1 MMLLII
7 LFALSY
13 KPKVKNITY
22 GVSFNTF
29 YAREL
34 GLNWREVYDATL
46 DDLHVRQLRLAAHW
60 PMVEPSQGQYNFSE
74 LDYQMDKAAEVGA
87 EVILAVG
94 RRLPR
99 WPECHVPQWVKL
111 LDQEERQKLQLEYMQ
126 KVIERYKNHPAL
138 KVWQVEN
145 EPFLEVYAFEQCG
158 YFDKDFFNQEIA
170 LAKKLDTEHPILVTD
185 SGNLGTWHKAY
196 KSGDMFGTSVYIYFW
211 NPELGQFKTLLPAW
225 FYRTKSNLM
234 RIFYGSKPSLLIE
247 LSVEPW
253 LTKPIKDTPLDV
265 QFSRMNLQKFS
276 EIIEYAKGTRF
287 DYQYLWGVEWWY
299 WLKLQDKPSF
309 WNEARKLYDPD
320 DKKTEIE
327 VTNL

>member
-1 MMLLII
+1 
-7 LFALSY
+7 
-13 KPKVKNITY
+13 
-22 GVSFNTF
+22 
-29 YAREL
+29 
-34 GLNWREVYDATL
+34 
-46 DDLHVRQLRLAAHW
+46 
-60 PMVEPSQGQYNFSE
+60 
-74 LDYQMDKAAEVGA
+74 
-87 EVILAVG
+87 
-94 RRLPR
+94 
-99 WPECHVPQWVKL
+99 
-111 LDQEERQKLQLEYMQ
+111 
-126 KVIERYKNHPAL
+126 
-138 KVWQVEN
+138 
-145 EPFLEVYAFEQCG
+145 
-158 YFDKDFFNQEIA
+158 
-170 LAKKLDTEHPILVTD
+170 
-185 SGNLGTWHKAY
+185 
-196 KSGDMFGTSVYIYFW
+196 
-211 NPELGQFKTLLPAW
+211 
-225 FYRTKSNLM
+225 M